1 MFINLIVLKKNVSF
15 FIFNFLNIASKLFEK
30 VFLSQKKYNGKT
42 DVVKYFQLY
51 SNQWKKNPAIQN
63 KISKNKS

>member
-1 MFINLIVLKKNVSF
+1 MLKKKNVS
-15 FIFNFLNIASKLFEK
+15 IFVCNFSYIASKLFEK

-51 SNQWKKNPAIQN
+51 TNQWKKNPAIHN